1 MSQTTWH
8 PGAGPYEG
16 VLQPIRGDLGAS
28 IMGARNVALE
38 CENPDLLTSPYTD
51 VGAETLPGEKP

>member
-28 IMGARNVALE
+28 IMGPRNVALE
-38 CENPDLLTSPYTD
+38 CETHDLLASPCTD
-51 VGAETLPGEKP
+51 IGDETLPGEKP